1 MPDFIHIHP
10 DDNVAVALT
19 AIAAGTVFQGVTA
32 NADIPQGHKM
42 ALKPLAE
49 NDQVM
54 KYGFSI
60 GHATATIAAGDW
72 VHVHNMK
79 TNLSGQIE
87 RSWATAAAMARW
99 ASAMRFGSFPPLVVS
114 TMWPRHW

>member
-10 DDNVAVALT
+10 NDNVAVALHP
-19 AIAAGTVFQGVTA
+19 IPAGTVFQGVTA

-49 NDQVM
+49 NDQVI

-60 GHATATIAAGDW
+60 GHATAAVNPGDW
-72 VHVHNMK
+72 VHTHNMK
-79 TNLSGQIE
+79 TNLSGEI
-87 RSWATAAAMARW
+87 RSEEHT
-99 ASAMRFGSFPPLVVS
+99 SELQSPQ
-114 TMWPRHW
+114 